1 MFHCLVHLKCIPLKS
16 FFPGMVV
23 PVQQVIQ
30 VPQIKPA
37 QPVKVIK
44 LQQMPAVK
52 TLEGVTIIPKGQKG
66 SCEVKN
72 GTPLGG
78 VKIIPNN
85 AVHLTKSVTSVN
97 HVEKPTV
104 AVEGPSQATSSN
116 NENMV
121 PSQDIQV
128 ITVNNK
134 FLHAI
139 NFQDIH

>member
-1 MFHCLVHLKCIPLKS
+1 MFHCLVHLKCIPFKK
-16 FFPGMVV
+16 FFLGMVV

-30 VPQIKPA
+30 VPQIQPA
-37 QPVKVIK
+37 QPVKLIK

-66 SCEVKN
+66 LCEVKN

-85 AVHLTKSVTSVN
+85 AVHLTKSVPNVN
-97 HVEKPTV
+97 HVDKPSTV
-104 AVEGPSQATSSN
+104 EEPTQINSSN

-128 ITVNNK
+128 ITVHQI
-134 FLHAI
+134 FACC
-139 NFQDIH
+139 

>member
-1 MFHCLVHLKCIPLKS
+1 
-16 FFPGMVV
+16 MVV

-30 VPQIKPA
+30 VPQIQPA

-72 GTPLGG
+72 CTPLGG

-85 AVHLTKSVTSVN
+85 AVHLTKSVPSVN
-97 HVEKPTV
+97 HVDKPSTV
-104 AVEGPSQATSSN
+104 EEPSHATSSN

-128 ITVNNK
+128 ITVK
-134 FLHAI
+134 QQSFACY
-139 NFQDIH
+139 